1 MLQYILIRICG
12 ILRAVSTVA
21 LYFFIF
27 SEFFKKIYFLCDL
40 LKFSIVLVVGGQM
53 RVNIKNRHTPDFD
66 TVYNTYADLLYRV
79 ALAQLGTAADA
90 EDAVQDVFIK
100 YMTKAPVFFSDDH
113 EKAWLIRVT
122 VNRCHDIAR
131 TKTTHAAVSLDEIT
145 ELAAEDDSEVRELM
159 DTLSRL
165 PEKYR
170 ETVTLHCLEGFSLSE
185 TASILGISLS
195 GAKMRLSRAREMLKE
210 LHGMP

>member
-1 MLQYILIRICG
+1 M
-12 ILRAVSTVA
+12 
-21 LYFFIF
+21 
-27 SEFFKKIYFLCDL
+27 
-40 LKFSIVLVVGGQM
+40 
-53 RVNIKNRHTPDFD
+53 NIKNRHTPDFD
-66 TVYNTYADLLYRV
+66 TVYSTYADLLYRV
-79 ALAQLGTAADA
+79 ALAQLGRSADA

-100 YMTKAPVFFSDDH
+100 YMTKTPVFFSDDH

-122 VNRCHDIAR
+122 VNQCHDIAR
-131 TKTTHAAVSLDEIT
+131 RNTNHQAVSLDEIT

-159 DTLSRL
+159 DTLARL

-210 LHGMP
+210 MHG